1 MKEQTQTITEN
12 TDAIVATIRA
22 HQQVGQDL
30 KNAVLIVSVVA
41 NLFILTTWIAL
52 QLTTVYDAELAGVL
66 LGR

>member
-1 MKEQTQTITEN
+1 MKEQTQTLTEN